1 MLNSTRDNNM
11 QLDSLPSLKDDDELF
26 EDNDKLVG
34 LEENFDVMETLIPL
48 MITYGQYVLQDL

>member
-1 MLNSTRDNNM
+1 M

-34 LEENFDVMETLIPL
+34 LEEIFDVMETLIPL
-48 MITYGQYVLQDL
+48 MITYGQYVLQNL